1 MPTNNLTRQRP
12 GFLAKLTSATNPLTT
27 LTKEIVT
34 LSIMDICLDHL
45 DLETR
50 SLAIKMLRQDAKE
63 ALENMKGKQGQFDY
77 DSKVALDAYLADLE
91 AQTALALDRAM
102 AQSMV
107 QAIHHDE
114 RIIAAAVAQEE
125 QAASDRQAALQ
136 LHRSGNLPQNP
147 KPSKPDDNAI
157 IDDELREKLE
167 GRYNNRPR
175 GDIHEGH
182 DYPQKRTKTRPCLIC
197 YQEMDCCDLTRLPC
211 SHEYCQGCLRD
222 LFTKCLTD
230 ETMYPPRCC
239 RQLIPETEM
248 QIRIVLGGELLGKF
262 LARKVEIETPNRT
275 YCHRRDCT
283 TFIPSQGIQGDSG
296 TCPKCQSQTCCIC
309 KEAAHQG
316 SDCPKDESA
325 QILLELGAREGW
337 KKCFGCGR
345 MVELGYGCN
354 HISKLSCPRC
364 SLSSQQ
370 ILTVLLQPVDA
381 ELSSATY
388 VVRLGKRRVTQRN
401 ANAPCLTRKSLP
413 ARPRRQ
419 LLSSQSS
426 TSSLRSDRS
435 RLCSSR
441 GTISCRT
448 TRVSTSSG
456 GSGGATTSVGTVVI
470 A

>member
-1 MPTNNLTRQRP
+1 
-12 GFLAKLTSATNPLTT
+12 
-27 LTKEIVT
+27 
-34 LSIMDICLDHL
+34 MDICLDHL

-50 SLAIKMLRQDAKE
+50 SLAIKMLRQDARE

-114 RIIAAAVAQEE
+114 RIIATAVAQEE

-167 GRYNNRPR
+167 GRYNNRLR
-175 GDIHEGH
+175 DDIHDAD
-182 DYPQKRTKTRPCLIC
+182 DYPHKRTKTRQCLIC
-197 YQEMDCCDLTRLPC
+197 GQEMDCCDLTRLPC
-211 SHEYCQGCLRD
+211 SHEYCQGCLRE
-222 LFTKCLTD
+222 LFTLCLTD

-239 RQLIPETEM
+239 KQPIPETEM
-248 QIRIVLGGELLGKF
+248 QIRISLGGELLGKF
-262 LARKVEIETPNRT
+262 LARKIEMDTPNRT
-275 YCHRRDCT
+275 YCHQRDCT
-283 TFIPSQGIQGDSG
+283 TFIPPQGIQGDCG
-296 TCPKCQSQTCCIC
+296 TCPKCQSKTCCIC

-316 SDCPKDESA
+316 SDCPQDESA

-337 KKCFGCGR
+337 KRCVGCGR

-354 HISKLSCPRC
+354 HISKLSYPRI
-364 SLSSQQ
+364 SVSSQQ
-370 ILTVLLQPVDA
+370 KLTVLLQPVDA
-381 ELSSATY
+381 ELSSATC
-388 VVRLGKRRVTQRN
+388 VVRLGKRKETRRN
-401 ANAPCLTRKSLP
+401 ASAPCLTKTSLP
-413 ARPRRQ
+413 SRLHRQ
-419 LLSSQSS
+419 LLNSQSS
-426 TSSLRSDRS
+426 TSNLRSDRS

-441 GTISCRT
+441 GTTSCRT
-448 TRVSTSSG
+448 TRVSTPSG
-456 GSGGATTSVGTVVI
+456 FSGGATTSAGTVAI